1 MVSLGEVLRS
11 TAAKTPQKT
20 AVVFQSRKTT
30 YRALDRMTDG
40 LAAQLRN
47 AGIEPG
53 DRVALI
59 CINCTAFVVA
69 YYGILKAG
77 AVVVPINVLLN
88 ADEVRH
94 IIADSGSRG
103 VIYHELLAPMVDG
116 LGTALEEMRVRIR
129 LSNDDEANA
138 ALFAPPK
145 RVWKIPPINPVED
158 LAAVMYTSG
167 TTGRAKGAMMTH
179 ANLISNAAAYTVHMG
194 VTSRDVTIV
203 VLPMFHTFAATVGTN
218 ASIYIGATI
227 TVLVRF
233 TPDEVARVMEEDGAT
248 VFMGVPSMY
257 TIFCNLQEGKAPP
270 LERLRVAVS
279 GGAALP
285 VDIHRRFEER
295 FGVGIREGYGLTE
308 CSPITTMT
316 PITGV
321 IKPGSIGPAL
331 EGVEVRL
338 VDDRG
343 NDVPAGEVGE
353 LVVRGPNVM
362 KGYWENEKATREAF
376 FGEWFRTGDLAR
388 VDEDGYYYIVDRK
401 KDLII
406 VNGLNVYPRHVE
418 EVIYQHPAVAEVA
431 VVPEKDD
438 LHGEVPR
445 AVIALKEGASATE
458 REIIAFCRKRLG
470 RFQVPRV
477 VEFVPALPKNAT
489 GKILKRAIPPR
500 VR

>member
-1 MVSLGEVLRS
+1 
-11 TAAKTPQKT
+11 
-20 AVVFQSRKTT
+20 
-30 YRALDRMTDG
+30 
-40 LAAQLRN
+40 
-47 AGIEPG
+47 
-53 DRVALI
+53 
-59 CINCTAFVVA
+59 
-69 YYGILKAG
+69 
-77 AVVVPINVLLN
+77 
-88 ADEVRH
+88 
-94 IIADSGSRG
+94 
-103 VIYHELLAPMVDG
+103 
-116 LGTALEEMRVRIR
+116 
-129 LSNDDEANA
+129 
-138 ALFAPPK
+138 
-145 RVWKIPPINPVED
+145 
-158 LAAVMYTSG
+158 
-167 TTGRAKGAMMTH
+167 
-179 ANLISNAAAYTVHMG
+179 
-194 VTSRDVTIV
+194 
-203 VLPMFHTFAATVGTN
+203 
-218 ASIYIGATI
+218 
-227 TVLVRF
+227 
-233 TPDEVARVMEEDGAT
+233 
-248 VFMGVPSMY
+248 
-257 TIFCNLQEGKAPP
+257 
-270 LERLRVAVS
+270 
-279 GGAALP
+279 
-285 VDIHRRFEER
+285 
-295 FGVGIREGYGLTE
+295 
-308 CSPITTMT
+308 MT